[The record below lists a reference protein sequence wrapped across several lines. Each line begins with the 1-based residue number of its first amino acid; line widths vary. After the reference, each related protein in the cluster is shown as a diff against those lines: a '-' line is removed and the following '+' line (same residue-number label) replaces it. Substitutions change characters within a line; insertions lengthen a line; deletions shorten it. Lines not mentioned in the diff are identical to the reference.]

1 MVTFYTKAAVS
12 ELYHPLDNDLD
23 NMCVEESDDENT

>member
-1 MVTFYTKAAVS
+1 MTATVS

-23 NMCVEESDDENT
+23 NMCVEELDDENT